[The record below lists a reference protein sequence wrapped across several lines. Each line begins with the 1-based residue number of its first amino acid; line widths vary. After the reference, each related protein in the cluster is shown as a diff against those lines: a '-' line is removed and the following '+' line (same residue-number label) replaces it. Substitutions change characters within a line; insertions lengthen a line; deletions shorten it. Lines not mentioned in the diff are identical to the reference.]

1 MLAAGS
7 CQKEV
12 EFLEGDTVV
21 KFEVSAGDVATKA
34 IADASNITVLHWE
47 LYGTDIRTAAAP
59 YGEGKVVDQDGDK
72 NFTVELR
79 LVADQDYNIVFWAE
93 TEHGATHYDTQDL
106 RSVKIKTYGDENA
119 NDESRAAFFAVHN
132 FQTENGVSV
141 NEQVTLYRPF
151 AQINLGT
158 TTYVTDL
165 NQINGG
171 QLAVETTQMT
181 VTKIANVF
189 NTLEGVGEVVDF
201 SGVVTF
207 KAAATPNGEADKTQQ
222 LLSVNENTY
231 YWIGMNYLIV
241 EGDSDAIDVDV
252 VLNTNMG
259 TISHSVANV
268 PVKENYR
275 TNILGDFLTTGATFE
290 IVVDETFQTP
300 EIILGQ
306 AWSHLGDFHYVIN
319 EGAPAGTLK
328 AVLAE
333 ADAEARALATK
344 AEDIIVTI
352 DLASDVDWVT
362 EASHGS
368 SPLLP
373 AESPILKVAI
383 NGNGKTLTATGAG
396 VGSIRLANRGVLEFK
411 NVNIVDKSV
420 SYNEAAWELTYL
432 EFAGALRFEGCTF
445 NSGIMLQSESDALLL
460 ATFQD
465 CHFISNEANVYSAWV
480 CDGIVGFNECT
491 FKGTRGLKIHED
503 YGSEVVAVLIENC
516 EFGPIAKK
524 PGIAI
529 GTLNAD
535 TEVYVSDSKF
545 IDCQAGDQGL
555 YMYETD
561 TDVDSFDFTR
571 QNNTVISA
579 TEPVVQ
585 EDGSVIVA
593 CAAALQQAVAA
604 EYESVPTIKLVEGT
618 YEGVF
623 FVKQS
628 LNLEPLNEGRATIN
642 GKLAIAAAGKT
653 VNVKNLVFE
662 NSYTG
667 SVATGHQ
674 YVDKTGAYCIGLY
687 CASVNV
693 DGCTF
698 NLSKDG
704 GINFYAFNAPDRC
717 TVTNTT
723 FNANGCRP
731 IISKANL
738 TVDGCT
744 FNDQY
749 KYSVQVW
756 GNQNNGNEQVVF
768 TNNTINNAGMTSG
781 CADIYKSYVSVSK
794 SYPLSN
800 VAFTISGNTAGYS
813 FVYDNHANIDITSCS
828 LNDKK
833 IVEGQCYTAAED
845 VKAVVIDYTEGDT
858 YVGTS
863 EELNA
868 AVKAGVLEFSL
879 MDGTYTLTSVPAGLS
894 LVGVGENVV
903 LDVQNKVYGVR
914 GAVSFENVTL
924 KYANANYKGFQHT
937 SQESYKN
944 CTIVGQ
950 PFLYGETVT
959 FEGCTFEQE
968 SANAYNVWT
977 YGAKNV
983 TFDEC
988 TFNCAGKSVLVY
1000 AEGSSNGSVV
1010 TFDGCKLNASAPAE
1024 GKAAIEID
1032 SSLIKGEYVV
1042 NINETEAEGFANGNV
1057 SGNSL
1062 WNNKKGTKTTVFV
1075 DGAQVL

>member
-12 EFLEGDTVV
+12 EYLEGDTVV

-47 LYGTDIRTAAAP
+47 LYGTDIATAAAP
-59 YGEGKVVDQDGDK
+59 YGEGKVVDLDGDK

-141 NEQVTLYRPF
+141 NEKVTLYRPF

-158 TTYVTDL
+158 TTYETDL
-165 NQINGG
+165 NNINGG
-171 QLAVETTQMT
+171 QLAVESTEMT

-189 NTLEGVGEVVDF
+189 NTLDGVGEAVDF
-201 SGVVTF
+201 NGVVTF

-259 TISHSVANV
+259 EITHSVANV

-290 IVVDETFQTP
+290 IVVDESFQTP

-344 AEDIIVTI
+344 AQGPVVTI

-362 EASHGS
+362 GAAHGS
-368 SPLLP
+368 TPFI
-373 AESPILKVAI
+373 AEGSPISEVII

-396 VGSIRLANRGVLEFK
+396 VGPIRAANDGVLEFK
-411 NVNIVDKSV
+411 NVNIVDESV
-420 SYNEAAWELTYL
+420 SYNEGAWELTYL

-445 NSGIMLQSESDALLL
+445 NSGIQLQAEEGGSLL
-460 ATFQD
+460 AAFEG
-465 CHFISNEANVYSAWV
+465 CHFISNEASVYAAWV
-480 CDGIVGFNECT
+480 SDGIVEFNECT

-503 YGSEVVAVLIENC
+503 YGSEVFAVVVDGC
-516 EFGPIAKK
+516 EFGPMSKK
-524 PGIAI
+524 PGIAF
-529 GTLNAD
+529 GTLNAE
-535 TEVYVSDSKF
+535 TTVIVENSLF
-545 IDCQAGDQGL
+545 TDCQAGDQGL

-561 TDVDSFDFTR
+561 TDVTTFDFTR

-585 EDGSVIVA
+585 EDGSVVVPT
-593 CAAALQQAVAA
+593 AAALA
-604 EYESVPTIKLVEGT
+604 EVMAEGHKSIKL
-618 YEGVF
+618 
-623 FVKQS
+623 
-628 LNLEPLNEGRATIN
+628 L
-642 GKLAIAAAGKT
+642 
-653 VNVKNLVFE
+653 
-662 NSYTG
+662 
-667 SVATGHQ
+667 
-674 YVDKTGAYCIGLY
+674 
-687 CASVNV
+687 
-693 DGCTF
+693 
-698 NLSKDG
+698 
-704 GINFYAFNAPDRC
+704 
-717 TVTNTT
+717 
-723 FNANGCRP
+723 
-731 IISKANL
+731 
-738 TVDGCT
+738 
-744 FNDQY
+744 
-749 KYSVQVW
+749 
-756 GNQNNGNEQVVF
+756 
-768 TNNTINNAGMTSG
+768 
-781 CADIYKSYVSVSK
+781 
-794 SYPLSN
+794 
-800 VAFTISGNTAGYS
+800 
-813 FVYDNHANIDITSCS
+813 
-828 LNDKK
+828 
-833 IVEGQCYTAAED
+833 
-845 VKAVVIDYTEGDT
+845 
-858 YVGTS
+858 
-863 EELNA
+863 
-868 AVKAGVLEFSL
+868 
-879 MDGTYTLTSVPAGLS
+879 DGTYTLAKVPAGLEV
-894 LVGVGENVV
+894 VGLGEDVV
-903 LDVQNKVYGVR
+903 LDVQNKVYGVN
-914 GAVSFENVTL
+914 GAVSFENVTI

-937 SQESYKN
+937 SEESYKN

-950 PFLYGETVT
+950 PFLYGDNVT

-968 SANAYNVWT
+968 SADAYNVWT
-977 YGAKNV
+977 YGAKKV
-983 TFDEC
+983 RFDGC

-1010 TFDGCKLNASAPAE
+1010 TFNGCKLNANAPVE

-1042 NINETEAEGFANGNV
+1042 NINETEAKGFANGNV

-1062 WNNKKGTKTTVFV
+1062 WNNKKGDKTSVYV
-1075 DGAQVL
+1075 DGTQVL

>member
-1 MLAAGS
+1 MKKIFLFASAVVAMLAAGS

-12 EFLEGDTVV
+12 EYLEGDTVV

-34 IADASNITVLHWE
+34 IADARNITVLHWE
-47 LYGTDIRTAAAP
+47 LYGTDIDTAAAP

-141 NEQVTLYRPF
+141 NEKVTLYRPF

-158 TTYVTDL
+158 TTYETDL
-165 NQINGG
+165 NLIEGG
-171 QLAVETTQMT
+171 QLAVESTEMT

-189 NTLEGVGEVVDF
+189 NTLDGVGEVVDF

-259 TISHSVANV
+259 KITHSVANV

-290 IVVDETFQTP
+290 IVVDESFQTP

-306 AWSHLGDFHYVIN
+306 AWSHLGDFKYVIN

-480 CDGIVGFNECT
+480 SDGIVGFNECT

-545 IDCQAGDQGL
+545 TDCQAGDQNL

-561 TDVDSFDFTR
+561 TDVNTFEFTS
-571 QNNTVISA
+571 QNNTIIST

-585 EDGSVIVA
+585 EDGSVVVPT
-593 CAAALQQAVAA
+593 AAALA
-604 EYESVPTIKLVEGT
+604 EVMAEGHKSIKL
-618 YEGVF
+618 
-623 FVKQS
+623 
-628 LNLEPLNEGRATIN
+628 L
-642 GKLAIAAAGKT
+642 
-653 VNVKNLVFE
+653 
-662 NSYTG
+662 
-667 SVATGHQ
+667 
-674 YVDKTGAYCIGLY
+674 
-687 CASVNV
+687 
-693 DGCTF
+693 
-698 NLSKDG
+698 
-704 GINFYAFNAPDRC
+704 
-717 TVTNTT
+717 
-723 FNANGCRP
+723 
-731 IISKANL
+731 
-738 TVDGCT
+738 
-744 FNDQY
+744 
-749 KYSVQVW
+749 
-756 GNQNNGNEQVVF
+756 
-768 TNNTINNAGMTSG
+768 
-781 CADIYKSYVSVSK
+781 
-794 SYPLSN
+794 
-800 VAFTISGNTAGYS
+800 
-813 FVYDNHANIDITSCS
+813 
-828 LNDKK
+828 
-833 IVEGQCYTAAED
+833 
-845 VKAVVIDYTEGDT
+845 
-858 YVGTS
+858 
-863 EELNA
+863 
-868 AVKAGVLEFSL
+868 
-879 MDGTYTLTSVPAGLS
+879 DGTYTLAKVPAGLEV
-894 LVGVGENVV
+894 VGLGEDVV
-903 LDVQNKVYGVR
+903 LDVQNKVYGVN
-914 GAVSFENVTL
+914 GAVSFENVTI

-950 PFLYGETVT
+950 PFLYGETVA

-968 SANAYNVWT
+968 SADAYNVWT

-983 TFDEC
+983 TFDGC
-988 TFNCAGKSVLVY
+988 TFNCEGKSVLVY

-1010 TFDGCKLNASAPAE
+1010 TFNGCQLNANAPVE

-1032 SSLIKGEYVV
+1032 SSLINGEYVV
-1042 NINETEAEGFANGNV
+1042 SINETEAKGFANGNV

-1062 WNNKKGTKTTVFV
+1062 WNNKKGDKTSVYV
-1075 DGAQVL
+1075 DGTQVL

>member
-47 LYGTDIRTAAAP
+47 LYGTDIATAAAP
-59 YGEGKVVDQDGDK
+59 YGEGKVVDTDGDK

-158 TTYVTDL
+158 TTYETDL

-171 QLAVETTQMT
+171 QLAVESTQMT
-181 VTKIANVF
+181 VTRIANVF
-189 NTLEGVGEVVDF
+189 NTLDGVGEVVDF
-201 SGVVTF
+201 SGEVTF
-207 KAAATPNGEADKTQQ
+207 KAAATPNGDADKTQQ
-222 LLSVNENTY
+222 LLTVNENTY

-252 VLNTNMG
+252 TLNTNMG
-259 TISHSVANV
+259 VIEHSIDNV

-420 SYNEAAWELTYL
+420 SYNESAWELTYL

-445 NSGIMLQSESDALLL
+445 NSGIQLQSESDALLL

-480 CDGIVGFNECT
+480 SDGIVGFNECT
-491 FKGTRGLKIHED
+491 FKGTRGLKVHED
-503 YGSEVVAVLIENC
+503 YGSEVAGVLVENC
-516 EFGPIAKK
+516 EFGPMSKK
-524 PGIAI
+524 PGIAL

-535 TEVYVSDSKF
+535 TEISITDSKF
-545 IDCQAGDQGL
+545 IDCQAGDQKL
-555 YMYETD
+555 FIYETD
-561 TDVDSFDFTR
+561 TDVESFEFTSK
-571 QNNTVISA
+571 NNTIIST

-585 EDGSVIVA
+585 EDGSVVVPTP
-593 CAAALQQAVAA
+593 AALA
-604 EYESVPTIKLVEGT
+604 EVMNAGHKSIKL
-618 YEGVF
+618 
-623 FVKQS
+623 
-628 LNLEPLNEGRATIN
+628 L
-642 GKLAIAAAGKT
+642 
-653 VNVKNLVFE
+653 
-662 NSYTG
+662 
-667 SVATGHQ
+667 
-674 YVDKTGAYCIGLY
+674 
-687 CASVNV
+687 
-693 DGCTF
+693 
-698 NLSKDG
+698 
-704 GINFYAFNAPDRC
+704 
-717 TVTNTT
+717 
-723 FNANGCRP
+723 
-731 IISKANL
+731 
-738 TVDGCT
+738 
-744 FNDQY
+744 
-749 KYSVQVW
+749 
-756 GNQNNGNEQVVF
+756 
-768 TNNTINNAGMTSG
+768 
-781 CADIYKSYVSVSK
+781 
-794 SYPLSN
+794 
-800 VAFTISGNTAGYS
+800 
-813 FVYDNHANIDITSCS
+813 
-828 LNDKK
+828 
-833 IVEGQCYTAAED
+833 
-845 VKAVVIDYTEGDT
+845 
-858 YVGTS
+858 
-863 EELNA
+863 
-868 AVKAGVLEFSL
+868 
-879 MDGTYTLTSVPAGLS
+879 DGTYSLAAAPAGLEV
-894 LVGVGENVV
+894 VGLGEDVV
-903 LDVQNKVYGVR
+903 LDVQDKVYGVN
-914 GAVSFENVTL
+914 GAVSFENVTI

-937 SQESYKN
+937 SQESYTN

-950 PFLYGETVT
+950 PFLYGEAVT
-959 FEGCTFEQE
+959 FEDCTFEQE
-968 SANAYNVWT
+968 SADAYNVWT
-977 YGAKNV
+977 YGAKKV
-983 TFDEC
+983 TFNGC
-988 TFNCAGKSVLVY
+988 IFNCAGKSVLVY

-1010 TFDGCKLNASAPAE
+1010 TFNGCKLNASAPVE

-1042 NINETEAEGFANGNV
+1042 NINETEAKGFANGNV

-1062 WNNKKGTKTTVFV
+1062 WNHKKGTNAKVFV
-1075 DGAQVL
+1075 DGTQVL

>member
-12 EFLEGDTVV
+12 EFLEGDTMV

-47 LYGTDIRTAAAP
+47 LYGSDIRTATAP
-59 YGEGKVVDQDGDK
+59 YGEGTVTDTDGDK

-106 RSVKIKTYGDENA
+106 RSVKINTYSDENA
-119 NDESRAAFFAVHN
+119 NDESRAAFFGIHN

-141 NEQVTLYRPF
+141 NESVTLYRPF

-171 QLAVETTQMT
+171 QLAVESTQMT

-189 NTLEGVGEVVDF
+189 NTLEGVGVAENF
-201 SGVVTF
+201 NGEVTF
-207 KAAATPNGEADKTQQ
+207 KAAVTPNGEADKTQK
-222 LLSVNENTY
+222 LLKVNEDTY

-259 TISHSVANV
+259 KVEHSITNV

-300 EIILGQ
+300 EIILGE

-328 AVLAE
+328 AVLDE

-344 AEDIIVTI
+344 AEGPVVTI

-362 EASHGS
+362 GASHGS
-368 SPLLP
+368 TPLI
-373 AESPILKVAI
+373 AEGSPIVAVII
-383 NGNGKTLTATGAG
+383 NGNNKTFTATGAG
-396 VGSIRLANRGVLEFK
+396 VGPIRMANGGKLTFN
-411 NVNIVDKSV
+411 NVKIVDQSV
-420 SYNEAAWELTYL
+420 SYNETAWELCYL
-432 EFAGALRFEGCTF
+432 EMGGNLELNNCQVVNAIMVSDNFAANGTSFNSHKDNEYAVWVDGGKASFTGSTFAGP
-445 NSGIMLQSESDALLL
+445 
-460 ATFQD
+460 
-465 CHFISNEANVYSAWV
+465 
-480 CDGIVGFNECT
+480 
-491 FKGTRGLKIHED
+491 RGLKIHEA
-503 YGSEVVAVLIENC
+503 YGSEVAEVLVDACTFDHIS
-516 EFGPIAKK
+516 KK
-524 PGIAI
+524 PGIAM
-529 GTLNAD
+529 GDLNVETTVTVKNSLFD
-535 TEVYVSDSKF
+535 N
-545 IDCQAGDQGL
+545 CQAGDQGL

-561 TDVDSFDFTR
+561 TDVTTFSFTR

-593 CAAALQQAVAA
+593 CAAALQEAVAA
-604 EYESVPTIKLVEGT
+604 EYESVPTIKLAGGT

-623 FVKQS
+623 FAKQA
-628 LNLEPLNEGRATIN
+628 LNLEPLNEEKATIN

-662 NSYTG
+662 NSYNA
-667 SVATGHQ
+667 SVATNHQ
-674 YVDKTGAYCIGLY
+674 YVDKTGTYCIGLY

-693 DGCTF
+693 EGCTF
-698 NLSKDG
+698 NLSKNG
-704 GINFYAFNAPDRC
+704 GINFYAVNDPEYC
-717 TVTNTT
+717 TVKNST
-723 FNANGCRP
+723 FNCNGFRP
-731 IISKANL
+731 IISKVNV

-749 KYSVQVW
+749 KYALQVW
-756 GNQNNGNEQVVF
+756 GNQNNGESVVF
-768 TNNTINNAGMTSG
+768 TNNVINEAGKTSG
-781 CADIYKSYVSVSK
+781 CADVYKSYVSVSK
-794 SYPLSN
+794 SYPLSK
-800 VAFTISGNTAGYS
+800 VAFTITGNTAGYN
-813 FVYDNHANIDITSCS
+813 FVYDNHANVDITSCT
-828 LNDKK
+828 LNGKT
-833 IVEGQCYTAAED
+833 IAEGQCFTVADD

-868 AVKAGVLEFSL
+868 AVKAGVRELTL
-879 MDGTYTLTSVPAGLS
+879 LDGTYSLTTVPAGLS
-894 LVGVGENVV
+894 LVGAGKNVV
-903 LDVQNKVYGVR
+903 LDVQNKVYGVN
-914 GAVSFENVTL
+914 GAVSFENITL
-924 KYANANYKGFQHT
+924 KYANTNYKGFQHT
-937 SQESYKN
+937 TQESYKN
-944 CTIVGQ
+944 CTIIGQ
-950 PFLYGETVT
+950 PFLYGDDVT

-968 SANAYNVWT
+968 SAGAYNVWT
-977 YGAKNV
+977 YGAKEV
-983 TFDEC
+983 EFKKC
-988 TFNCAGKSVLVY
+988 TFNCAGKAVLVY
-1000 AEGSSNGSVV
+1000 NEKGHVHNV
-1010 TFDGCKLNASAPAE
+1010 TFNECVLNASAPAE
-1024 GKAAIEID
+1024 GKAAVEID
-1032 SSLIKGEYVV
+1032 SSFPNGGTGHYTV
-1042 NINETEAEGFANGNV
+1042 NFTITSANGFAEGNV

-1062 WNNKKGTKTTVFV
+1062 WNNKKGNNATVNV
-1075 DGAQVL
+1075 DGVKVL

>member
-1 MLAAGS
+1 MKKIFLFASAVVAMLAAGS

-47 LYGTDIRTAAAP
+47 LYGTDIATAAAP
-59 YGEGKVVDQDGDK
+59 YGEGKVVDTDGDK

-158 TTYVTDL
+158 TTYETDL

-171 QLAVETTQMT
+171 QLAVESTQMT
-181 VTKIANVF
+181 VTRIANVF
-189 NTLEGVGEVVDF
+189 NTLDGVGEVVDF
-201 SGVVTF
+201 SGEVTF
-207 KAAATPNGEADKTQQ
+207 KAAATPNGDADKTQQ
-222 LLSVNENTY
+222 LLTVNENTY

-252 VLNTNMG
+252 TLNTNMG
-259 TISHSVANV
+259 VIEHSIDNV

-420 SYNEAAWELTYL
+420 SYNESAWELTYL

-445 NSGIMLQSESDALLL
+445 NSGIQLQSESDALLL

-480 CDGIVGFNECT
+480 SDGIVGFNECT

-535 TEVYVSDSKF
+535 TEVYISDSKF

-561 TDVDSFDFTR
+561 TDVNTFDFTR

-585 EDGSVIVA
+585 EDGSVIIA
-593 CAAALQQAVAA
+593 CADALQQAVDAAA
-604 EYESVPTIKLVEGT
+604 EGTTVIKVAADIAGDVVVAQKPNVNIVLDGAGKN
-618 YEGVF
+618 YEGVI
-623 FVKQS
+623 
-628 LNLEPLNEGRATIN
+628 T
-642 GKLAIAAAGKT
+642 
-653 VNVKNLVFE
+653 
-662 NSYTG
+662 
-667 SVATGHQ
+667 
-674 YVDKTGAYCIGLY
+674 
-687 CASVNV
+687 V
-693 DGCTF
+693 DGKSATYTTAGLTIQ
-698 NLSKDG
+698 NL
-704 GINFYAFNAPDRC
+704 
-717 TVTNTT
+717 T
-723 FNANGCRP
+723 FNAEA
-731 IISKANL
+731 ISADACTRL
-738 TVDGCT
+738 GDGR
-744 FNDQY
+744 
-749 KYSVQVW
+749 
-756 GNQNNGNEQVVF
+756 
-768 TNNTINNAGMTSG
+768 NATRYA
-781 CADIYKSYVSVSK
+781 C
-794 SYPLSN
+794 
-800 VAFTISGNTAGYS
+800 
-813 FVYDNHANIDITSCS
+813 
-828 LNDKK
+828 
-833 IVEGQCYTAAED
+833 
-845 VKAVVIDYTEGDT
+845 
-858 YVGTS
+858 
-863 EELNA
+863 
-868 AVKAGVLEFSL
+868 
-879 MDGTYTLTSVPAGLS
+879 
-894 LVGVGENVV
+894 
-903 LDVQNKVYGVR
+903 
-914 GAVSFENVTL
+914 NVT
-924 KYANANYKGFQHT
+924 
-937 SQESYKN
+937 
-944 CTIVGQ
+944 V
-950 PFLYGETVT
+950 
-959 FEGCTFEQE
+959 EGCTFD
-968 SANAYNVWT
+968 VP
-977 YGAKNV
+977 GAVAVKSYTGGDKNLAIIGCTATEKAHSLVQVAGVDAVVVDNCSVKSKNGMNFNNSVNV
-983 TFDEC
+983 TINKCNAEVRGYAARFG
-988 TFNCAGKSVLVY
+988 AG
-1000 AEGSSNGSVV
+1000 
-1010 TFDGCKLNASAPAE
+1010 SA
-1024 GKAAIEID
+1024 
-1032 SSLIKGEYVV
+1032 
-1042 NINETEAEGFANGNV
+1042 ANGAAETYAIT
-1057 SGNSL
+1057 NSTL
-1062 WNNKKGTKTTVFV
+1062 KSACEDGDAVIILRGTADKATLTLSNTTLDGTTKITNNAV
-1075 DGAQVL
+1075 DAQVIGL

>member
-21 KFEVSAGDVATKA
+21 KFEVSAGDVTTKA
-34 IADASNITVLHWE
+34 IADATNITVLHWE
-47 LYGTDIRTAAAP
+47 LYGTDIATAAAP

-158 TTYVTDL
+158 TTYETDL

-171 QLAVETTQMT
+171 QLAVESTQMT
-181 VTKIANVF
+181 VTRIANVF

-201 SGVVTF
+201 SGEVTF
-207 KAAATPNGEADKTQQ
+207 KAAATPNGDADKTQQ
-222 LLSVNENTY
+222 LLTVNENTY

-328 AVLAE
+328 AVLEE

-420 SYNEAAWELTYL
+420 SYNEGAWELTYL

-445 NSGIMLQSESDALLL
+445 NSGIQLQSESDALLL

-480 CDGIVGFNECT
+480 SDGIVGFNECT

-535 TEVYVSDSKF
+535 TEVYISDSKF

-561 TDVDSFDFTR
+561 TDVNTFDFTR

-585 EDGSVIVA
+585 EDGSVVVPT
-593 CAAALQQAVAA
+593 AAALAEVMAA
-604 EYESVPTIKLVEGT
+604 GHKSIKL
-618 YEGVF
+618 
-623 FVKQS
+623 
-628 LNLEPLNEGRATIN
+628 L
-642 GKLAIAAAGKT
+642 
-653 VNVKNLVFE
+653 
-662 NSYTG
+662 
-667 SVATGHQ
+667 
-674 YVDKTGAYCIGLY
+674 
-687 CASVNV
+687 
-693 DGCTF
+693 
-698 NLSKDG
+698 
-704 GINFYAFNAPDRC
+704 
-717 TVTNTT
+717 
-723 FNANGCRP
+723 
-731 IISKANL
+731 
-738 TVDGCT
+738 
-744 FNDQY
+744 
-749 KYSVQVW
+749 
-756 GNQNNGNEQVVF
+756 
-768 TNNTINNAGMTSG
+768 
-781 CADIYKSYVSVSK
+781 
-794 SYPLSN
+794 
-800 VAFTISGNTAGYS
+800 
-813 FVYDNHANIDITSCS
+813 
-828 LNDKK
+828 
-833 IVEGQCYTAAED
+833 
-845 VKAVVIDYTEGDT
+845 
-858 YVGTS
+858 
-863 EELNA
+863 
-868 AVKAGVLEFSL
+868 
-879 MDGTYTLTSVPAGLS
+879 DGTYTLAKVPAGLEV
-894 LVGVGENVV
+894 VGLGEDVV
-903 LDVQNKVYGVR
+903 LDVQNKVYGVN
-914 GAVSFENVTL
+914 GTVSFENVTI

-950 PFLYGETVT
+950 PFLYGETVA

-968 SANAYNVWT
+968 SADAYNVWT
-977 YGAKNV
+977 YGAKKV
-983 TFDEC
+983 TFDGC

-1010 TFDGCKLNASAPAE
+1010 TFNGCQLNATAPVE

-1062 WNNKKGTKTTVFV
+1062 WNNKKGDKASVYV
-1075 DGAQVL
+1075 DEVKVL

>member
-7 CQKEV
+7 CQKEL

-34 IADASNITVLHWE
+34 IADATNITVLHWE
-47 LYGTDIRTAAAP
+47 LYGSDITTAAAP
-59 YGEGKVVDQDGDK
+59 YGEGKVVDKDGDK

-171 QLAVETTQMT
+171 QLAVESTQMT

-189 NTLEGVGEVVDF
+189 NTLDGVGEIVDF
-201 SGVVTF
+201 SGEVTF
-207 KAAATPNGEADKTQQ
+207 KAAATPNGDADKTQQ
-222 LLSVNENTY
+222 LLEVNENTY

-290 IVVDETFQTP
+290 IVVDEAFQTP

-306 AWSHLGDFHYVIN
+306 AWSHLGDFKYVIN

-333 ADAEARALATK
+333 ADAEAKALAVK
-344 AEDIIVTI
+344 AEGPVVTI
-352 DLASDVDWVT
+352 AFNENVEWET
-362 EASHGS
+362 GAGIGS
-368 SPLLP
+368 TPLLP
-373 AESPILKVAI
+373 EDSPISAVVI
-383 NGNGKTLTATGAG
+383 NGNGKTFTATGKG
-396 VGSIRLANRGVLEFK
+396 VGKIRLANGATLTFN
-411 NVNIVDKSV
+411 NVKFVDQSV
-420 SYNEAAWELTYL
+420 SYAENSWEYGYL
-432 EFAGALRFEGCTF
+432 EFGGALAFNNCEAVNAIMIDGNGATFTGCSFNSHKDNEYAVWVDNGSAYFTNCTFAGA
-445 NSGIMLQSESDALLL
+445 
-460 ATFQD
+460 
-465 CHFISNEANVYSAWV
+465 
-480 CDGIVGFNECT
+480 
-491 FKGTRGLKIHED
+491 RGLKTHEA
-503 YGSEVVAVLIENC
+503 YGSEVAEIVVDGCTFDHLT
-516 EFGPIAKK
+516 KK
-524 PGIAI
+524 PGIAM
-529 GTLNAD
+529 GDLNAE
-535 TEVYVSDSKF
+535 TAVTVKNSLF
-545 IDCQAGDQGL
+545 NCCQAGDQGL
-555 YMYETD
+555 YIYETD
-561 TDVDSFDFTR
+561 TNIDSFSFTR
-571 QNNTVISA
+571 ENNTVISA
-579 TEPVVQ
+579 DEPVMQ

-593 CAAALQQAVAA
+593 CAAALQEAVAA
-604 EYESVPTIKLVEGT
+604 EYEAVPTIKLVAGT
-618 YEGVF
+618 YEGLF
-623 FVKQS
+623 FVKQA
-628 LNLEPLNEGRATIN
+628 LNIEPLNEGQATIN

-687 CASVNV
+687 CATVNV

-698 NLSKDG
+698 NLSKNG

-717 TVTNTT
+717 TVTNST
-723 FNANGCRP
+723 FNANGFRP

-768 TNNTINNAGMTSG
+768 TNNTINNAGQTSG
-781 CADIYKSYVSVSK
+781 CADVYKSYVSISK
-794 SYPLSN
+794 SYPISN
-800 VAFTISGNTAGYS
+800 VEFTIAGNTPGYS
-813 FVYDNHANIDITSCS
+813 FVYDNSEKVDITSCS
-828 LNDKK
+828 LNGKK

-879 MDGTYTLTSVPAGLS
+879 MDGTYTLAKVPAGLEV
-894 LVGVGENVV
+894 VGLGEDVV
-903 LDVQNKVYGVR
+903 LDVQNKVYGVN
-914 GAVSFENVTL
+914 GAVSFENVTI

-937 SQESYKN
+937 SQEYYKD
-944 CTIVGQ
+944 CTIIGQ
-950 PFLYGETVT
+950 PFLYGETVV
-959 FEGCTFEQE
+959 FENCTFEQE

-977 YGAKNV
+977 YGAKDV
-983 TFDEC
+983 TFEEC
-988 TFNCAGKSVLVY
+988 TFNSAGKSVLVY
-1000 AEGSSNGSVV
+1000 AESSSTGSVV
-1010 TFDGCKLNASAPAE
+1010 TFNACELNASAPVE

-1042 NINETEAEGFANGNV
+1042 NINETEANGFANGNV

-1062 WNNKKGTKTTVFV
+1062 WNNKKGAKTTVFV

>member
-12 EFLEGDTVV
+12 EFLEGDTMV

-72 NFTVELR
+72 KFTVELR

-93 TEHGATHYDTQDL
+93 TEHGTTHYDTKDL
-106 RSVKIKTYGDENA
+106 RSVKINTYSDENA
-119 NDESRAAFFAVHN
+119 NDESRAAFFGVHN

-141 NEQVTLYRPF
+141 NESVTLYRPF

-171 QLAVETTQMT
+171 QLAVESTQMT

-189 NTLEGVGEVVDF
+189 NTLEGVGVAENF
-201 SGVVTF
+201 NGEVTF
-207 KAAATPNGEADKTQQ
+207 KAAATPNGEADKTQK
-222 LLSVNENTY
+222 LLKVNEDTY

-259 TISHSVANV
+259 KVEHSITNV

-300 EIILGQ
+300 EIILGD
-306 AWSHLGDFHYVIN
+306 AWSHLGDFKYEIN
-319 EGAPAGTLK
+319 AGAPAGTLK
-328 AVLAE
+328 AVLDE

-344 AEDIIVTI
+344 AEGPVVTI

-362 EASHGS
+362 GASHGS
-368 SPLLP
+368 TPLI
-373 AESPILKVAI
+373 AEGSPIVAVII
-383 NGNGKTLTATGAG
+383 NGNNKTFTATGAG
-396 VGSIRLANRGVLEFK
+396 VGPIRMANGGKLTFN
-411 NVNIVDKSV
+411 NVKIVDQSV
-420 SYNEAAWELTYL
+420 SYNEAAWELCYL
-432 EFAGALRFEGCTF
+432 EMGGNLELNNCQVVNAIMVSDNFAANGTSFNSHKDNEYAVWVDGGKASFTGSTFAGP
-445 NSGIMLQSESDALLL
+445 
-460 ATFQD
+460 
-465 CHFISNEANVYSAWV
+465 
-480 CDGIVGFNECT
+480 
-491 FKGTRGLKIHED
+491 RGLKIHEA
-503 YGSEVVAVLIENC
+503 YGSEVAEVLVDACTFDHIS
-516 EFGPIAKK
+516 KK
-524 PGIAI
+524 PGIAM
-529 GTLNAD
+529 GDLNAETTVTVKNSLFD
-535 TEVYVSDSKF
+535 N
-545 IDCQAGDQGL
+545 CQAGDQGL

-561 TDVDSFDFTR
+561 TDVTTFSFTR

-579 TEPVVQ
+579 TKPVVQ
-585 EDGSVIVA
+585 ENGSVIVA
-593 CAAALQQAVAA
+593 CAAALQEAVAA
-604 EYESVPTIKLVEGT
+604 EYESVPTIKLAGGT

-623 FVKQS
+623 FAKQA
-628 LNLEPLNEGRATIN
+628 LNLEPLNEEKATIN
-642 GKLAIAAAGKT
+642 GKLAIAATGKT

-662 NSYTG
+662 NSYAG

-674 YVDKTGAYCIGLY
+674 YLDKTDKYCIGLY

-693 DGCTF
+693 EGCTF
-698 NLSKDG
+698 NLSDNG
-704 GINFYAFNAPDRC
+704 GINFYAVNDPEYC
-717 TVTNTT
+717 TVKNST
-723 FNANGCRP
+723 FNCNGFRP
-731 IISKANL
+731 IISKVNV

-749 KYSVQVW
+749 KYALQVW
-756 GNQNNGNEQVVF
+756 GNQNNGESVVF
-768 TNNTINNAGMTSG
+768 TNNVINEAGKTSG
-781 CADIYKSYVSVSK
+781 CADVYKSYVSVSK
-794 SYPLSN
+794 SYPLSK
-800 VAFTISGNTAGYS
+800 VAFTITGNTAGYN
-813 FVYDNHANIDITSCS
+813 FVYDSHANVDITSCT
-828 LNDKK
+828 LNGKT
-833 IVEGQCYTAAED
+833 IVEGQCFTAADD
-845 VKAVVIDYTEGDT
+845 VKAVVIDYTEGDN

-868 AVKAGVLEFSL
+868 AVKAGVRELTL
-879 MDGTYTLTSVPAGLS
+879 MDGTYSLTTVPAGLS
-894 LVGVGENVV
+894 LVGAGKNVV
-903 LDVQNKVYGVR
+903 LDVQNKVYGVN
-914 GAVSFENVTL
+914 GAVSFENITL

-944 CTIVGQ
+944 CTIIGQ
-950 PFLYGETVT
+950 PFLYGDDVT
-959 FEGCTFEQE
+959 FEGCTFEQA
-968 SANAYNVWT
+968 SASAYNVWT
-977 YGAKNV
+977 YGAKEVEFNG
-983 TFDEC
+983 C
-988 TFNCAGKSVLVY
+988 TFNCAGKAVLVY
-1000 AEGSSNGSVV
+1000 AESASNGSVV
-1010 TFDGCKLNASAPAE
+1010 TFNECALKASAPAE

-1042 NINETEAEGFANGNV
+1042 NINKTTAEGFANGNV

-1062 WNNKKGTKTTVFV
+1062 WNNKKGNNATVNV
-1075 DGAQVL
+1075 DGVKVL